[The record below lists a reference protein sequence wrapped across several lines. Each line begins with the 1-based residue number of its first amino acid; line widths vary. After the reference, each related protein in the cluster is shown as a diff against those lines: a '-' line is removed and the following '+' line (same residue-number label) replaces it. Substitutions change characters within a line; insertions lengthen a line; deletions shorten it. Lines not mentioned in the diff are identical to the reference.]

1 MIPENYPEKWQKKYN
16 AWNTM
21 AWSKRKEYKYSVF
34 FHKKKLENDPS
45 VKSGMAPT
53 TPPKQECGRVRQ
65 KDAARSLL
73 SRIVI
78 EIYSII
84 LFY

>member
-1 MIPENYPEKWQKKYN
+1 MRGRSWHEVKEK
-16 AWNTM
+16 NT
-21 AWSKRKEYKYSVF
+21 KYSVF
-34 FHKKKLENDPS
+34 FPKKKLENDPS
-45 VKSGMAPT
+45 VKSEMAPT

-65 KDAARSLL
+65 KDAARSLH

>member
-1 MIPENYPEKWQKKYN
+1 MAIRAPDGAK
-16 AWNTM
+16 NTNT
-21 AWSKRKEYKYSVF
+21 ACF
-34 FHKKKLENDPS
+34 FPKKKLENDPS